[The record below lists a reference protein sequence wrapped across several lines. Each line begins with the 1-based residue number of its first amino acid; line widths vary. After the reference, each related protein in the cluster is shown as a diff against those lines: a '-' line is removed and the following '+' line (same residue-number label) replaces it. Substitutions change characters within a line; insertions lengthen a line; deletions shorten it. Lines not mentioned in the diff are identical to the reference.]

1 SGKNPIFNTQINIMK
16 SSLILSFILIFGK
29 WSFCQTN
36 DSTAIVKLLE
46 KESSTWRSGDS
57 AAHAGCWKIEPFSM
71 VIVITAD
78 GKTFSIPADKLVHA
92 PKESMGKGGTSE
104 NSNYMMS
111 IHGNNALVT
120 HNETST
126 TPSGA
131 VSHTFEVRM
140 LEKINDEWKLTGQII
155 QVL

>member
-1 SGKNPIFNTQINIMK
+1 MK
-16 SSLILSFILIFGK
+16 SSCILFLILVLAK
-29 WSFCQTN
+29 NSFCHTN
-36 DSTAIVKLLE
+36 DSTAIVRLLE
-46 KESSTWRSGDS
+46 KESATWRSGDS
-57 AAHAGCWKIEPFSM
+57 AAHANCWKIEPFST
-71 VIVITAD
+71 VTVITAD
-78 GKTFSIPADKLVHA
+78 GKTLSIPADKLAHA
-92 PKESMGKGGTSE
+92 GKENMGKGGTSE
-104 NSNYMMS
+104 NSNYIMS

-126 TPSGA
+126 APSGA